1 MSPSSRIDF
10 HWVKPLLV
18 WWWSIQ
24 LYRFFAGLVD
34 GDLLT
39 AIAGQVRMA
48 SSASAFAL
56 WCSGGDKVITW
67 GNLMCGI
74 LDRSW
79 IQSLWEIDWHGGMTF
94 LWVKDNYSNRKKVT
108 KNLAK

>member
-1 MSPSSRIDF
+1 M
-10 HWVKPLLV
+10 
-18 WWWSIQ
+18 
-24 LYRFFAGLVD
+24 D

-74 LDRSW
+74 LDRLSTQPLGLK
-79 IQSLWEIDWHGGMTF
+79 IQPVELSL
-94 LWVKDNYSNRKKVT
+94 KVV
-108 KNLAK
+108 